1 MAHAPASS
9 SSSRRTATK
18 KKQVR
23 RNADTLADVYTYLQ
37 SITPAELPTGPD
49 ASAEAKVESSR
60 IRHMEIICSSSR
72 RDMGA
77 GKTHVHYRLFDVDPT
92 GRSEI
97 GAWPRTTTTKCWLD
111 HAPFDTVPVSIPMA
125 IDEHKR
131 RYKMT
136 GVFCSVSCAMRW
148 LMERYSRVNPTR
160 VQHLLHFAANVFEI
174 EATDVRPAPPP
185 SFLKDL
191 GGHLTVDEFRRRGT
205 ACTHLRIVEPPC
217 VSYPM
222 VLEENARTLGRGST
236 ADGSVPAP
244 QPAQTAQPA
253 QAFHQIQG
261 LRRPGTPVS
270 PPQRQP
276 VPGGGI
282 YLDYVRQRDAAST
295 DDEPVAEQHDETEP
309 DHTDPPAPK
318 RARTSSDTRPRGGLN
333 RFIRRVGQ
341 IHREAPPKG

>member
-1 MAHAPASS
+1 MAHSS
-9 SSSRRTATK
+9 SSGARSRGGGK
-18 KKQVR
+18 KKTVR

-49 ASAEAKVESSR
+49 AGAEAKAENSR

-72 RDMGA
+72 RDMGS

-92 GRSEI
+92 GRSEL
-97 GAWPRTTTTKCWLD
+97 GAWPQSTTTKCWLD
-111 HAPFDTVPVSIPMA
+111 HATFDTIPVSIPMS

-160 VQHLLHFAANVFEI
+160 VQHLLHFAANIFGV

-205 ACTHLRIVEPPC
+205 VCTHLRIVEPPC

-222 VLEENARTLGRGST
+222 VLEENARTLGRGGAPGPQQPQQQEVAIPQQAST
-236 ADGSVPAP
+236 
-244 QPAQTAQPA
+244 
-253 QAFHQIQG
+253 FHQIQG
-261 LRRPGTPVS
+261 LRRPAQPV
-270 PPQRQP
+270 PAPQCQP
-276 VPGGGI
+276 VPGGGV
-282 YLDYVRQRDAAST
+282 YLDYVRKRDASAAAT
-295 DDEPVAEQHDETEP
+295 PTAEDADDEETEVP
-309 DHTDPPAPK
+309 AATEAPAPK
-318 RARTSSDTRPRGGLN
+318 RARTSSEARPRGGLN

-341 IHREAPPKG
+341 IHQAKG

>member
-1 MAHAPASS
+1 MAHSS
-9 SSSRRTATK
+9 SSGARSRGGGK
-18 KKQVR
+18 KKTVR

-49 ASAEAKVESSR
+49 AGAEAKAENSR

-72 RDMGA
+72 RDMGS

-92 GRSEI
+92 GRSEL
-97 GAWPRTTTTKCWLD
+97 GAWPQSTTTKCWLD
-111 HAPFDTVPVSIPMA
+111 HATFDTIPVSIPMS

-136 GVFCSVSCAMRW
+136 GIFCSVSCAMRW

-160 VQHLLHFAANVFEI
+160 VQHLLHFAANVFGV

-205 ACTHLRIVEPPC
+205 VCTHLRIVEPPC

-222 VLEENARTLGRGST
+222 VLEENARTLGRGAGGPQQAAAAAPIPHQAST
-236 ADGSVPAP
+236 
-244 QPAQTAQPA
+244 
-253 QAFHQIQG
+253 FHQIQG
-261 LRRPGTPVS
+261 LRRPAQPVS
-270 PPQRQP
+270 PPQCQP
-276 VPGGGI
+276 VPGGGV
-282 YLDYVRQRDAAST
+282 YLDYVQKRDAAAATST
-295 DDEPVAEQHDETEP
+295 EDADDDEAEEP
-309 DHTDPPAPK
+309 AAAEPPAPK
-318 RARTSSDTRPRGGLN
+318 RARTASDARQRGGLN

-341 IHREAPPKG
+341 IHPTKG